1 MGIFDKTQLMKTIRI
16 LQEKDCP
23 KSDNQNQVKK
33 TLANL
38 RGKK

>member
-1 MGIFDKTQLMKTIRI
+1 MDFQKSQLMRTVRI
-16 LQEKDCP
+16 LRKKDCP

-33 TLANL
+33 TLNNL